1 MGYRTEVRPTRAG
14 LSALKNHLRIARRA
28 HQILS
33 MKLDGMMMEVIRLVP
48 EVKEEHDHLMK
59 RYTRTRNLIAAA
71 YMIEGM
77 AGMTMAAY
85 SVEVRPEVTLG
96 ERNLFGV
103 TVPVIS
109 ATGLRTDLTE
119 RGYGLLATSLVIDDL
134 ADAYQDLITA
144 IIRYAGNESTL
155 RHLLREIERTGR
167 RVRALE
173 YQVIPQL
180 EESHQTITR
189 IRDEIEREESNRLF
203 YIKKRK
209 EEEESGT
216 GELR

>member
-1 MGYRTEVRPTRAG
+1 MGYREEIRPTRAG
-14 LSALKNHLRIARRA
+14 LSALKNHLRIARKA

-33 MKLDGMMMEVIRLVP
+33 MKLDGMMMEVTRIVP
-48 EVKEEHDHLMK
+48 EVKQEHDLLMK

-77 AGMTMAAY
+77 SGMTMAAY

-96 ERNLFGV
+96 EKNLFGV

-109 ATGLRTDLTE
+109 GTDIRTDLTE
-119 RGYGLLATSLVIDDL
+119 RGYGLLGTSLVIDDL
-134 ADAYQDLITA
+134 ADAYEDLIMA

-173 YQVIPQL
+173 FQIIPKL
-180 EESHQTITR
+180 EESHRVSTR
-189 IRDEIEREESNRLF
+189 VRDEIEREESNRLF
-203 YIKKRK
+203 HIKRRK
-209 EEEESGT
+209 EEEES
-216 GELR
+216 ELES